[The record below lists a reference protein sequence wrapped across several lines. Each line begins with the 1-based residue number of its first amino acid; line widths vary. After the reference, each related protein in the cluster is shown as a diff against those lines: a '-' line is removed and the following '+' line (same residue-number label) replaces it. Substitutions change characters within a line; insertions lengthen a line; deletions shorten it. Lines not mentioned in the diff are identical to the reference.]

1 MRKRKE
7 IKMKNNNGRKK
18 STKKLT
24 IALCMVIFAVV
35 FSSTVYAVKLVNE
48 QSKVNELELPELD
61 SMKITKQIKNIEKSI
76 KPQSI
81 SKMNYKQIQEQLG
94 VSLLNSELSKDD
106 KYMISDVE
114 TDNKDYAIIK
124 CDNYILGDTSNYS
137 YNEEGFYSFDEG
149 NLYKS
154 PISLQADIILSETQ
168 LNNLWTTDYL
178 GMYGFVEQF
187 VSEQGYKVNL
197 IEEKN
202 DGNQPQN
209 FVSKKIAVFV
219 ADGIRYTL
227 TGRTT
232 VDNMKQ
238 IVNSMK

>member
-1 MRKRKE
+1 
-7 IKMKNNNGRKK
+7 MKNYNGREK

-24 IALCMVIFAVV
+24 IVLCMVVFAIV
-35 FSSTVYAVKLVNE
+35 FSPTVYAVKLVNE

-76 KPQSI
+76 KSQSI
-81 SKMNYKQIQEQLG
+81 SRMNYKQIQEQLG
-94 VSLLNSELSKDD
+94 VSFLNSELSKDE

-124 CDNYILGDTSNYS
+124 CDNYIIGDTSNYS
-137 YNEEGFYSFDEG
+137 YNEEGFYSYDEG

-154 PISLQADIILSETQ
+154 PISLQTDIILSQTQ
-168 LNNLWTTDYL
+168 LNNVWTTDYL
-178 GMYGFVEQF
+178 GMYSFVEQF

-202 DGNQPQN
+202 DGNQPQD

>member
-1 MRKRKE
+1 
-7 IKMKNNNGRKK
+7 MKNYNSREK

-24 IALCMVIFAVV
+24 IVLCMVVFAIV

-61 SMKITKQIKNIEKSI
+61 SMKITKQIKNIEESI
-76 KPQSI
+76 KQQSI
-81 SKMNYKQIQEQLG
+81 SRMNYKQIQEQLE

-106 KYMISDVE
+106 RYMITDVE

-137 YNEEGFYSFDEG
+137 YNDEGFYSFDEG
-149 NLYKS
+149 KLYKS
-154 PISLQADIILSETQ
+154 PISLQADIVLSETQ

-178 GMYGFVEQF
+178 GMYSFVEQF

-197 IEEKN
+197 IEETI

-209 FVSKKIAVFV
+209 FVSKKTAVFV

-232 VDNMKQ
+232 VENMKQ

>member
-1 MRKRKE
+1 
-7 IKMKNNNGRKK
+7 MKNNNGRKK

-24 IALCMVIFAVV
+24 IALCMIVFAIV
-35 FSSTVYAVKLVNE
+35 FSSTIYAVKLVNE

-106 KYMISDVE
+106 RYMITDVE

-168 LNNLWTTDYL
+168 LNNVWTTDYL

>member
-1 MRKRKE
+1 
-7 IKMKNNNGRKK
+7 MKNNNGRKK

-24 IALCMVIFAVV
+24 IALCIVIFAIV
-35 FSSTVYAVKLVNE
+35 FSSTIYAVKLVNE

-61 SMKITKQIKNIEKSI
+61 SMKITKQIKNGERSI
-76 KPQSI
+76 KSQST
-81 SKMNYKQIQEQLG
+81 SRKNYKQIQEELG

-106 KYMISDVE
+106 EYMITDVE

-137 YNEEGFYSFDEG
+137 YNEEDGFYSYDEG

-154 PISLQADIILSETQ
+154 PISIQADIILSETQ
-168 LNNLWTTDYL
+168 LNNVWTTDYL
-178 GMYGFVEQF
+178 GMYRFVEQF

-197 IEEKN
+197 IETKN

-227 TGRTT
+227 IGRTT
-232 VDNMKQ
+232 VENMKQ

>member
-1 MRKRKE
+1 
-7 IKMKNNNGRKK
+7 MKNNNCR
-18 STKKLT
+18 KKLT

-168 LNNLWTTDYL
+168 LNNVWTTDYL

>member
-1 MRKRKE
+1 
-7 IKMKNNNGRKK
+7 MKNYNGRRK

-24 IALCMVIFAVV
+24 IVLCMMVFAIV
-35 FSSTVYAVKLVNE
+35 FSSTIYAVKLVNE

-61 SMKITKQIKNIEKSI
+61 SMKITKQIKNREKNI
-76 KPQSI
+76 KQQSI
-81 SKMNYKQIQEQLG
+81 SRMNYKQIQEQLE

-154 PISLQADIILSETQ
+154 PISIQADIVLSETQ

-178 GMYGFVEQF
+178 GMYKFTEQF

-197 IEEKN
+197 IEETI
-202 DGNQPQN
+202 DGNQPPN

>member
-1 MRKRKE
+1 
-7 IKMKNNNGRKK
+7 MKNNNGRKK

-106 KYMISDVE
+106 KYMISDIE

-168 LNNLWTTDYL
+168 LNNVWTTDYL

-202 DGNQPQN
+202 DGNQPQD
-209 FVSKKIAVFV
+209 FVSKKTAIFV

-232 VDNMKQ
+232 VENMKQ

>member
-1 MRKRKE
+1 
-7 IKMKNNNGRKK
+7 MKNYNGRRK

-24 IALCMVIFAVV
+24 VILCMIVFAIV
-35 FSSTVYAVKLVNE
+35 FSSTIYAVKLVNE
-48 QSKVNELELPELD
+48 QTKVNELELPELD
-61 SMKITKQIKNIEKSI
+61 SMKVTNQIKNREKGI

-81 SKMNYKQIQEQLG
+81 SRMNYKQIQEQLG

-106 KYMISDVE
+106 RYMITDIE
-114 TDNKDYAIIK
+114 TDNKDYAKIK
-124 CDNYILGDTSNYS
+124 CDNYIIGDTSNYS
-137 YNEEGFYSFDEG
+137 YNDEGFYSYDEG

-154 PISLQADIILSETQ
+154 PISIQADIILSETQ

-178 GMYGFVEQF
+178 GMYSFVEQF

-197 IEEKN
+197 IEETI

>member
-1 MRKRKE
+1 
-7 IKMKNNNGRKK
+7 MKNNSGRKK

-106 KYMISDVE
+106 KYMISDIE

-168 LNNLWTTDYL
+168 LNNVWTTDYL

-202 DGNQPQN
+202 DGNQPRN
-209 FVSKKIAVFV
+209 FVSKKTAIFV

-232 VDNMKQ
+232 VDNIKQ

>member
-1 MRKRKE
+1 MFKINANNKKTRK
-7 IKMKNNNGRKK
+7 IY
-18 STKKLT
+18 
-24 IALCMVIFAVV
+24 IVICMIVFAIV
-35 FSSTVYAVKLVNE
+35 FSSTIYAVKLVNE

-61 SMKITKQIKNIEKSI
+61 SMKITKQIKNREKNI

-81 SKMNYKQIQEQLG
+81 SRLNYKQIQEQLG

-106 KYMISDVE
+106 RYMISDVE

-137 YNEEGFYSFDEG
+137 YNDEGFYSFDEG

-154 PISLQADIILSETQ
+154 PISIQADIILSETQ
-168 LNNLWTTDYL
+168 LNNVWTTDYL

-202 DGNQPQN
+202 DGNQPD
-209 FVSKKIAVFV
+209 FVSKKTAIFV

-232 VDNMKQ
+232 VENMKQ

>member
-1 MRKRKE
+1 
-7 IKMKNNNGRKK
+7 MKNYNGREK

-24 IALCMVIFAVV
+24 IVLCMVVFAIV
-35 FSSTVYAVKLVNE
+35 FSTTVYAVKLVNE

-76 KPQSI
+76 KSQSI
-81 SKMNYKQIQEQLG
+81 SRMNYKQIQEELG
-94 VSLLNSELSKDD
+94 VSFLNSELSKDE

-124 CDNYILGDTSNYS
+124 CDNYIIGDTSNYS
-137 YNEEGFYSFDEG
+137 YNEEGFYSYDEG

-154 PISLQADIILSETQ
+154 PISLQADIILSQTQ
-168 LNNLWTTDYL
+168 LNNVWTTDYL
-178 GMYGFVEQF
+178 GMYSFVEQF

-202 DGNQPQN
+202 DGNQPQD

>member
-1 MRKRKE
+1 
-7 IKMKNNNGRKK
+7 MKNYNGRRK

-24 IALCMVIFAVV
+24 VILCMMVFAIV

-61 SMKITKQIKNIEKSI
+61 SMKITKQIKNREKNI
-76 KPQSI
+76 KQQSI
-81 SKMNYKQIQEQLG
+81 SRMNYKQIQEQLE

-106 KYMISDVE
+106 RYMITDVE

-137 YNEEGFYSFDEG
+137 YNEEGFYSYDEG

-154 PISLQADIILSETQ
+154 PISLQADIILSQTQ
-168 LNNLWTTDYL
+168 LNNVWTTDYL

-202 DGNQPQN
+202 DGNQPQD

>member
-1 MRKRKE
+1 
-7 IKMKNNNGRKK
+7 MKNYNGREK

-24 IALCMVIFAVV
+24 IVLCMVVFAIV
-35 FSSTVYAVKLVNE
+35 FSPTVYAVKLVNE

-61 SMKITKQIKNIEKSI
+61 SINITKQIKNIEKSI
-76 KPQSI
+76 KSQSI
-81 SKMNYKQIQEQLG
+81 SRMNYKQIQEQLG
-94 VSLLNSELSKDD
+94 VSFLNSELSKDE

-124 CDNYILGDTSNYS
+124 CDNYIIGDTSNYS
-137 YNEEGFYSFDEG
+137 YNEEGFYSYDEG

-154 PISLQADIILSETQ
+154 PISLQADIILSQTQ
-168 LNNLWTTDYL
+168 LNNVWTTDYL
-178 GMYGFVEQF
+178 GMYSFVEQF

-202 DGNQPQN
+202 DGNQPQD

>member
-1 MRKRKE
+1 MKKWKK
-7 IKMKNNNGRKK
+7 IKMKNYNGRRK

-24 IALCMVIFAVV
+24 VILCMMVFVIV
-35 FSSTVYAVKLVNE
+35 FSSIIYAVKLVNE

-61 SMKITKQIKNIEKSI
+61 SMKVTNQIKNREKGI

-81 SKMNYKQIQEQLG
+81 SRMNYKQIQEQLG

-106 KYMISDVE
+106 KYMITDVE

-137 YNEEGFYSFDEG
+137 YNDEGFYSFDEG
-149 NLYKS
+149 KLYKS
-154 PISLQADIILSETQ
+154 PISIQADIVLSETQ

-178 GMYGFVEQF
+178 GMYKFTEQF

-197 IEEKN
+197 IEETI
-202 DGNQPQN
+202 DGIQPQN

-232 VDNMKQ
+232 VENMKQ

>member
-1 MRKRKE
+1 
-7 IKMKNNNGRKK
+7 MKNYNGRRK

-24 IALCMVIFAVV
+24 IVLCMMVFAIV

-137 YNEEGFYSFDEG
+137 YNEEGFYSYDEG

-168 LNNLWTTDYL
+168 LNNVWTTDYL

>member
-1 MRKRKE
+1 
-7 IKMKNNNGRKK
+7 MKNYNGRRK

-24 IALCMVIFAVV
+24 IVLCMMVFAIV
-35 FSSTVYAVKLVNE
+35 FSSTIYAVKLVNE

-61 SMKITKQIKNIEKSI
+61 PMKITKQIKNGERNIKS
-76 KPQSI
+76 QST
-81 SKMNYKQIQEQLG
+81 SRENYKQIQEQLG

-137 YNEEGFYSFDEG
+137 YNDEGFYSYDEG

-154 PISLQADIILSETQ
+154 PISIQADIILSETQ
-168 LNNLWTTDYL
+168 LNNVWTTDYL

-197 IEEKN
+197 IESKN
-202 DGNQPQN
+202 DGNQPQD

>member
-1 MRKRKE
+1 
-7 IKMKNNNGRKK
+7 MKNNNGRKK

-81 SKMNYKQIQEQLG
+81 SKINYKQIQEQLG

-168 LNNLWTTDYL
+168 LNNVWTTDYL

-202 DGNQPQN
+202 DGNQPQD
-209 FVSKKIAVFV
+209 FVSKRTAIFV

-227 TGRTT
+227 TGKTT

>member
-1 MRKRKE
+1 
-7 IKMKNNNGRKK
+7 MKNNNGRKK

-24 IALCMVIFAVV
+24 IALCMIVFAIV
-35 FSSTVYAVKLVNE
+35 FSSTIYAVKLVNE

-106 KYMISDVE
+106 KYMISDIE

-168 LNNLWTTDYL
+168 LNNVWTTDYL

-209 FVSKKIAVFV
+209 FVSKKTAIFV

>member
-1 MRKRKE
+1 
-7 IKMKNNNGRKK
+7 
-18 STKKLT
+18 
-24 IALCMVIFAVV
+24 MVFAIV
-35 FSSTVYAVKLVNE
+35 FSSTIYAVKLVNE

-61 SMKITKQIKNIEKSI
+61 PMKITKQIKNGERNIKS
-76 KPQSI
+76 QSI
-81 SKMNYKQIQEQLG
+81 SRENYKQIQEQLG

-137 YNEEGFYSFDEG
+137 YNDEGFYSYDEG

-154 PISLQADIILSETQ
+154 PISIQADIILSETQ
-168 LNNLWTTDYL
+168 LNNVWTTDYL

-197 IEEKN
+197 IESKN
-202 DGNQPQN
+202 DGNQPQD

>member
-1 MRKRKE
+1 
-7 IKMKNNNGRKK
+7 MKNNNGRKK

-24 IALCMVIFAVV
+24 IALYMVIFAVV

-106 KYMISDVE
+106 RYMITDVE

-137 YNEEGFYSFDEG
+137 YNEEGFYSYDEG

-168 LNNLWTTDYL
+168 LNNVWTTDYL

>member
-1 MRKRKE
+1 
-7 IKMKNNNGRKK
+7 MKNNNGRKK

-35 FSSTVYAVKLVNE
+35 FSSTIYAVKLVNE

-106 KYMISDVE
+106 KYMISDIE

-137 YNEEGFYSFDEG
+137 YNEEGFYSYDEG

-168 LNNLWTTDYL
+168 LNNVWTTDYL

>member
-1 MRKRKE
+1 
-7 IKMKNNNGRKK
+7 MKNYNGRRK

-24 IALCMVIFAVV
+24 IVLCMMVFAIV
-35 FSSTVYAVKLVNE
+35 FSSTVYGVKLVNE

-61 SMKITKQIKNIEKSI
+61 SMKITKQIKNIEESI

-81 SKMNYKQIQEQLG
+81 SRMNYKQIQEELG

-106 KYMISDVE
+106 KYMITDVE

-124 CDNYILGDTSNYS
+124 CDNYIIGDTSNYS
-137 YNEEGFYSFDEG
+137 YNEEGFYSYDEG

-154 PISLQADIILSETQ
+154 PISLQADIILSQTQ
-168 LNNLWTTDYL
+168 LNNVWTTDYL
-178 GMYGFVEQF
+178 GMYSFVEQF

-202 DGNQPQN
+202 DGNQPQD

>member
-1 MRKRKE
+1 
-7 IKMKNNNGRKK
+7 MKNNNGRKK
-18 STKKLT
+18 STKTLT

-61 SMKITKQIKNIEKSI
+61 SMKITKQIKNIEESI

-168 LNNLWTTDYL
+168 LNNVWTTDYL

-197 IEEKN
+197 IETKN

-209 FVSKKIAVFV
+209 FVSKKTAIFV

-232 VDNMKQ
+232 VENMKQ

>member
-1 MRKRKE
+1 
-7 IKMKNNNGRKK
+7 MKNNNGRKK

-137 YNEEGFYSFDEG
+137 YNEEGFYSYDEG

-168 LNNLWTTDYL
+168 LNNVWTTDYL

>member
-1 MRKRKE
+1 
-7 IKMKNNNGRKK
+7 MKNNNGRKK

-24 IALCMVIFAVV
+24 IALCMIVFAVV

-106 KYMISDVE
+106 RYMITDVE
-114 TDNKDYAIIK
+114 TDSKDYAIIK

-168 LNNLWTTDYL
+168 LNNVWTTDYL

-202 DGNQPQN
+202 DGNQPRN
-209 FVSKKIAVFV
+209 FVSKKTAIFV

-232 VDNMKQ
+232 VDNIKQ

>member
-1 MRKRKE
+1 
-7 IKMKNNNGRKK
+7 MKNYNGRRK

-24 IALCMVIFAVV
+24 VILCMIVFAIV
-35 FSSTVYAVKLVNE
+35 FSSTIYAVKLVNE
-48 QSKVNELELPELD
+48 QTKVNELELPELD
-61 SMKITKQIKNIEKSI
+61 SMKITKQIKNGERNIKS
-76 KPQSI
+76 QSI
-81 SKMNYKQIQEQLG
+81 SRENYKQIQEQLG

-137 YNEEGFYSFDEG
+137 YNDEGFYSYDEG

-154 PISLQADIILSETQ
+154 PISIQADIILSETQ
-168 LNNLWTTDYL
+168 LNNVWTTDYL

-197 IEEKN
+197 IETKN

>member
-1 MRKRKE
+1 
-7 IKMKNNNGRKK
+7 MKNNNGREK
-18 STKKLT
+18 STKK
-24 IALCMVIFAVV
+24 IFIFLCMAVFAIV

-61 SMKITKQIKNIEKSI
+61 SMKITKQIKNREKNI
-76 KPQSI
+76 KQQSI
-81 SKMNYKQIQEQLG
+81 SRMNYKQIQEQLG

-106 KYMISDVE
+106 RYMILDVE
-114 TDNKDYAIIK
+114 TDNKDYAKIK

-137 YNEEGFYSFDEG
+137 YNDEGFYSYDEG

-154 PISLQADIILSETQ
+154 PISLQADIVLSETQ
-168 LNNLWTTDYL
+168 LNNVWTTDYL
-178 GMYGFVEQF
+178 GMYRFVEQF

-197 IEEKN
+197 IEEEN

-232 VDNMKQ
+232 VENMKQ

>member
-1 MRKRKE
+1 
-7 IKMKNNNGRKK
+7 MKNYNGRGK

-24 IALCMVIFAVV
+24 VILCMMVFAIV
-35 FSSTVYAVKLVNE
+35 FSSTIYAVKLVNE
-48 QSKVNELELPELD
+48 QTKVNELELPELD
-61 SMKITKQIKNIEKSI
+61 SMKVTNQIKNREKGI

-81 SKMNYKQIQEQLG
+81 SRMNYKQIQEQLG

-106 KYMISDVE
+106 RYMITDVE
-114 TDNKDYAIIK
+114 TDSKDYAIIK

-137 YNEEGFYSFDEG
+137 YNEEGFYSYDEG

-168 LNNLWTTDYL
+168 LNNVWTTDYL

>member
-1 MRKRKE
+1 
-7 IKMKNNNGRKK
+7 MKNYNGRRK

-24 IALCMVIFAVV
+24 IVLCMMVFAIV
-35 FSSTVYAVKLVNE
+35 FSSTVYGVKLVNE

-61 SMKITKQIKNIEKSI
+61 SMKITKQIKNIEESI

-81 SKMNYKQIQEQLG
+81 SRENYKQIQEQLG

-137 YNEEGFYSFDEG
+137 YNDEGFYSYDEG

-154 PISLQADIILSETQ
+154 PISIQADIILSETQ
-168 LNNLWTTDYL
+168 LNNVWTTDYL

-197 IEEKN
+197 IESKN
-202 DGNQPQN
+202 DGNQPQD

>member
-1 MRKRKE
+1 
-7 IKMKNNNGRKK
+7 MKNNNGRKK

-35 FSSTVYAVKLVNE
+35 FSSTIYAVKLVNE

-168 LNNLWTTDYL
+168 LNNVWTTDYL

-219 ADGIRYTL
+219 ADGIKYTL

>member
-1 MRKRKE
+1 
-7 IKMKNNNGRKK
+7 MKNNNGRKK

-106 KYMISDVE
+106 KYMISDIE

-168 LNNLWTTDYL
+168 LNNVWTTDYL

-202 DGNQPQN
+202 DGNQPRN
-209 FVSKKIAVFV
+209 FVSKKTAIFV

-232 VDNMKQ
+232 VDNIKQ

>member
-1 MRKRKE
+1 
-7 IKMKNNNGRKK
+7 MKNNNGRKK

-35 FSSTVYAVKLVNE
+35 FSSTIYAVKLVNE

-168 LNNLWTTDYL
+168 LNNVWTTDYL

>member
-1 MRKRKE
+1 
-7 IKMKNNNGRKK
+7 MKNNNGRKK

-24 IALCMVIFAVV
+24 IALYMVIFAVV

-137 YNEEGFYSFDEG
+137 YNEEGFYSYDEG

-168 LNNLWTTDYL
+168 LNNVWTTDYL

-202 DGNQPQN
+202 DGNQPQD
-209 FVSKKIAVFV
+209 FVSKKTAIFV

-227 TGRTT
+227 TGKTT

>member
-1 MRKRKE
+1 
-7 IKMKNNNGRKK
+7 MKNNNGRKK

-81 SKMNYKQIQEQLG
+81 SKINYKQIQEQLG

-154 PISLQADIILSETQ
+154 PISLQVDIILSETQ
-168 LNNLWTTDYL
+168 LNNVWTTDYL

-197 IEEKN
+197 IETKN

>member
-1 MRKRKE
+1 MFKINANNKKTRK
-7 IKMKNNNGRKK
+7 IY
-18 STKKLT
+18 
-24 IALCMVIFAVV
+24 IVICMIVFAIV
-35 FSSTVYAVKLVNE
+35 FSSTIYAVKLVNE

-61 SMKITKQIKNIEKSI
+61 SMKITKQIKNREKNI

-81 SKMNYKQIQEQLG
+81 SRLNYKQIQEQLG

-106 KYMISDVE
+106 RYMITDVE

-137 YNEEGFYSFDEG
+137 YNDEGFYSFDEG

-154 PISLQADIILSETQ
+154 PISIQADIILSETQ
-168 LNNLWTTDYL
+168 LNNVWTTDYL

-202 DGNQPQN
+202 DGNQPD
-209 FVSKKIAVFV
+209 FVSKKTAIFV

-227 TGRTT
+227 TGKTT

>member
-1 MRKRKE
+1 
-7 IKMKNNNGRKK
+7 MKNNNGRKK

-168 LNNLWTTDYL
+168 LNNVWTTDYL

-202 DGNQPQN
+202 DGNQPQK

>member
-1 MRKRKE
+1 
-7 IKMKNNNGRKK
+7 MKNYNSREK

-24 IALCMVIFAVV
+24 IVLCMVVFAIV

-61 SMKITKQIKNIEKSI
+61 PMKITKQIKNGERNIKS
-76 KPQSI
+76 QSI
-81 SKMNYKQIQEQLG
+81 SRENYKQIQEQLG

-137 YNEEGFYSFDEG
+137 YNDEGFYSYDEG

-154 PISLQADIILSETQ
+154 PISIQADIILSETQ
-168 LNNLWTTDYL
+168 LNNVWTTDYL

-197 IEEKN
+197 IESKN

>member
-1 MRKRKE
+1 
-7 IKMKNNNGRKK
+7 MKNNNGRKK

-154 PISLQADIILSETQ
+154 SISLQADIILSETQ
-168 LNNLWTTDYL
+168 LNNVWTTDYL

-209 FVSKKIAVFV
+209 FVSKKTAIFV

>member
-1 MRKRKE
+1 
-7 IKMKNNNGRKK
+7 MKNNNGRKK
-18 STKKLT
+18 STKTLT

-168 LNNLWTTDYL
+168 LNNVWTTDYL
-178 GMYGFVEQF
+178 GMYSFVEQF

-232 VDNMKQ
+232 VENMKQ